1 MKRKNWS
8 IFFIGMLAMCTIAG
22 CSDNELNGGNE
33 PGVYPGHPED
43 AVYMNVN
50 IQLPVGGKNTRSKT
64 DSDKDDDY
72 GTSTDGTEVGK
83 DYENKVNG
91 VLIVLAD
98 ASNNFIAA
106 GEHNSLPVV
115 REGIVNTT
123 QKINK
128 SALATYYGSN
138 GTLEAGKD
146 QVNLYV
152 FCNPTMELKQ
162 IFEKSGT
169 DSKWIDEIA
178 TLEEKTNGTATGA
191 AVWGG
196 NDHKAGFLMAT
207 ASSRDINKQI
217 PKNFTDWDNFTTE
230 NNAFDFS
237 GKNTLSNGTEIDNT
251 GNRNIRVER
260 VVARFDFKDGSP
272 SKDQTYVIA
281 EKDDKPTLKVKL
293 NKMALINMSK
303 HFYYLRRVS
312 GNGLAD
318 NGLADNGLPNKVEIC
333 GTEYDSGQSWNY
345 VVDTDAEQKKGD
357 INASYPFA
365 DYFNFCL
372 GHQDNNTWSI
382 DETARDQWYTSL
394 ISDVIKKDE
403 DNDDKWNNN
412 HSRDGYRIWRYA
424 TENTIPGMNKQ
435 ENGISTG
442 IVFKGK
448 IQVTTDAPQALQDAI
463 NKATGDS
470 NADAILYAYSNQLY
484 VSWTEVREAALDA
497 TANEE
502 FKKAVFGTPKN
513 TPSETVYS
521 DDTESPDH
529 LWNIWHNEKNH
540 NDAAALSAFKKVA
553 TNKDHQFTLY
563 QSSKDGNDA
572 GYYCYYFYWNR
583 HNDNGNNGVMGPME
597 FAVVRNNV
605 YKLSVV
611 DINRLGHPR
620 LSENDPDPVD
630 PGTPDEKG
638 DIYLKLSV
646 EVLPWVVRIN
656 DIEF

>member
-50 IQLPVGGKNTRSKT
+50 IQLPVGGKNTRSET

-128 SALATYYGSN
+128 SALAAYYGN
-138 GTLEAGKD
+138 GTLGAGKD

-169 DSKWIDEIA
+169 DNKWIDEIA
-178 TLEEKTNGTATGA
+178 TLEEKPNGTATGA

-207 ASSRDINKQI
+207 ASSKDIKKYI

-237 GKNTLSNGTEIDNT
+237 GKNTLSNGTEI
-251 GNRNIRVER
+251 GNIGNIRVER

-513 TPSETVYS
+513 TPSKTVYS
-521 DDTESPDH
+521 DDTKSPDY
-529 LWNIWHNEKNH
+529 LWNIWHNVKGH
-540 NDAAALSAFKKVA
+540 NDAAALSAFKEVA

-563 QSSKDGNDA
+563 QSSRDENDGA

>member
-1 MKRKNWS
+1 MKRKNRS
-8 IFFIGMLAMCTIAG
+8 IFFIGMLAMCTITG
-22 CSDNELNGGNE
+22 CSDNELNGHNE

-50 IQLPVGGKNTRSKT
+50 IQLPVGEKNTRSST
-64 DSDKDDDY
+64 DSDFDDDY

-98 ASNNFIAA
+98 ANNNFIAA

-128 SALATYYGSN
+128 SALAAYYGS
-138 GTLEAGKD
+138 GTLGAGKD

-152 FCNPTMELKQ
+152 FCNPTMDLKKL
-162 IFEKSGT
+162 FEKSGS
-169 DSKWIDEIA
+169 DNKWVDEIA
-178 TLEEKTNGTATGA
+178 TLEENPITGTATGT

-207 ASSRDINKQI
+207 ASSKDIKKYI
-217 PKNFTDWDNFTTE
+217 PKNFTDWDNFTNE
-230 NNAFDFS
+230 KNAFDFS
-237 GKNTLSNGTEIDNT
+237 GKNTLSNGTEI
-251 GNRNIRVER
+251 GNIGNIHVER

-281 EKDDKPTLKVKL
+281 EKDNKPTLKVKL

-312 GNGLAD
+312 D
-318 NGLADNGLPNKVEIC
+318 NGLADNVEIC
-333 GTEYDSGQSWNY
+333 GTEYDSGQNWNF
-345 VVDTDAEQKKGD
+345 VVDTDAEQKNGAVD
-357 INASYPFA
+357 ASYPFA

-372 GHQDNNTWSI
+372 GHQENNTWSI

-394 ISDVIKKDE
+394 IKDVIDNQNEE
-403 DNDDKWNNN
+403 DNDDEWNSD
-412 HSRDGYRIWRYA
+412 HKRGDYRIWRYV
-424 TENTIPGMNKQ
+424 TENTIPGINNQ

-448 IQVTTDAPQALQDAI
+448 IQATTDAPQSLQDAI
-463 NKATGDS
+463 NGATGDS
-470 NADAILYAYSNQLY
+470 DADAILYAYSNQLY
-484 VSWTEVREAALDA
+484 VSWTEVRKAALDA

-521 DDTESPDH
+521 DDASSPDYM
-529 LWNIWHNEKNH
+529 WNIWYNEKGH
-540 NDAAALSAFKKVA
+540 KDAAALSAFKEVA
-553 TNKDHQFTLY
+553 TNNEHQFTLY
-563 QSSKDGNDA
+563 QSSMDENDGA

>member
-22 CSDNELNGGNE
+22 CSDNELNGSNE

-50 IQLPVGGKNTRSKT
+50 IQLPVGGKNTRSET

-98 ASNNFIAA
+98 ASNNFIAT

-128 SALATYYGSN
+128 SALAAYYGN
-138 GTLEAGKD
+138 GTLGAGKD

-178 TLEEKTNGTATGA
+178 TLEEKPNGTATGA

-207 ASSRDINKQI
+207 ASSKDINKQI

-237 GKNTLSNGTEIDNT
+237 GKNTLSNGTEI
-251 GNRNIRVER
+251 GNIGNIRVER

-281 EKDDKPTLKVKL
+281 EKDNKPTLKVKL

-312 GNGLAD
+312 D
-318 NGLADNGLPNKVEIC
+318 NGLANNVEIC
-333 GTEYDSGQSWNY
+333 GTEYDSGQSCNF
-345 VVDTDAEQKKGD
+345 VVDTDAEQKNGD

-484 VSWTEVREAALDA
+484 VSWTEVRKAALDA

-521 DDTESPDH
+521 DDTKSPDY
-529 LWNIWHNEKNH
+529 LWNIWHNVKGH
-540 NDAAALSAFKKVA
+540 NDAAALSAFKEVA

-563 QSSKDGNDA
+563 QSSEDKNDGA

>member
-22 CSDNELNGGNE
+22 CSDNELNGSNE

-50 IQLPVGGKNTRSKT
+50 IQLPVGGKNTRSET

-128 SALATYYGSN
+128 SALAAYYGN
-138 GTLEAGKD
+138 GTLGAGKD

-178 TLEEKTNGTATGA
+178 TLEEKPNGTATGA

-207 ASSRDINKQI
+207 ASSKDINKQI

-237 GKNTLSNGTEIDNT
+237 GKNTLSNGTEI
-251 GNRNIRVER
+251 GNIGNIRVER

-281 EKDDKPTLKVKL
+281 EKDNKPTLKVKL

-312 GNGLAD
+312 D
-318 NGLADNGLPNKVEIC
+318 NGLADNVEIC
-333 GTEYDSGQSWNY
+333 GTEYDSGQSCNF
-345 VVDTDAEQKKGD
+345 VVDTDAEQKNGD

-448 IQVTTDAPQALQDAI
+448 IQVTENAPKALQDAI
-463 NKATGDS
+463 NNAKGDS

-563 QSSKDGNDA
+563 QSSEDKNDGA

>member
-1 MKRKNWS
+1 
-8 IFFIGMLAMCTIAG
+8 MLAMCTIAG
-22 CSDNELNGGNE
+22 CSGNELNGSNE
-33 PGVYPGHPED
+33 PEVYPGHPED

-50 IQLPVGGKNTRSKT
+50 IQLPVGGKNTRSST
-64 DSDKDDDY
+64 DSDSDDDY

-98 ASNNFIAA
+98 ANNNFIAA

-128 SALATYYGSN
+128 SALAAYYGS
-138 GTLEAGKD
+138 GTLGTGKD

-152 FCNPTMELKQ
+152 FCNPTMELKK
-162 IFEKSGT
+162 IFEKSGA
-169 DSKWIDEIA
+169 DSEWIDEIA
-178 TLEEKTNGTATGA
+178 TLEEEPDGSVKGA

-207 ASSRDINKQI
+207 ASSKDIKKYI
-217 PKNFTDWDNFTTE
+217 PKNFTDWDNFTNE
-230 NNAFDFS
+230 KNAFDFS
-237 GKNTLSNGTEIDNT
+237 GKNTLSNGTEI
-251 GNRNIRVER
+251 GNIGNIHVER

-281 EKDDKPTLKVKL
+281 EKDNKPTLKVKL
-293 NKMALINMSK
+293 NKMALVNMSK

-312 GNGLAD
+312 DDGLAD
-318 NGLADNGLPNKVEIC
+318 NVEIC
-333 GTEYDSGQSWNY
+333 GTEYDSGQNCNF
-345 VVDTDAEQKKGD
+345 VVDTDAEQKNGAID
-357 INASYPFA
+357 ASYPFA

-394 ISDVIKKDE
+394 IKDVIDNQNEE
-403 DNDDKWNNN
+403 DNDDEWNNN

-424 TENTIPGMNKQ
+424 TENTIPGRNNQ

-448 IQVTTDAPQALQDAI
+448 ILVTEDAPQALQDAI
-463 NKATGDS
+463 NNATGNSD
-470 NADAILYAYSNQLY
+470 ADAILYAYSNQLY
-484 VSWTEVREAALDA
+484 VSWTEVRKAALDA

-521 DDTESPDH
+521 DDTKSPDY
-529 LWNIWHNEKNH
+529 LWNIWHNVKGH
-540 NDAAALSAFKKVA
+540 NDAAALSAFKEVA

-563 QSSKDGNDA
+563 QSSEDKNDGA

>member
-50 IQLPVGGKNTRSKT
+50 IQLPVGGKNTRSET

-128 SALATYYGSN
+128 SALAAYYGN

-178 TLEEKTNGTATGA
+178 TLEEKPNGTATGA

-207 ASSRDINKQI
+207 ASSKDIKKYI

-237 GKNTLSNGTEIDNT
+237 GKNTLSNGTEI
-251 GNRNIRVER
+251 GNIGNIRVER

-281 EKDDKPTLKVKL
+281 EKDNKPTLKVKL

-312 GNGLAD
+312 
-318 NGLADNGLPNKVEIC
+318 DNGLPNKVEIC

-345 VVDTDAEQKKGD
+345 VVDTDAEQKNGD

-382 DETARDQWYTSL
+382 DETARGQWYTSL

-484 VSWTEVREAALDA
+484 VSWTEVRKAALDA

-521 DDTESPDH
+521 DDTKSPDY
-529 LWNIWHNEKNH
+529 LWNIWHNVKGH
-540 NDAAALSAFKKVA
+540 NDAAALSAFKEVA

-563 QSSKDGNDA
+563 QSSRDENDGA

>member
-50 IQLPVGGKNTRSKT
+50 IQLPVGGKNTRSET

-128 SALATYYGSN
+128 SALAAYYGN
-138 GTLEAGKD
+138 GTLGAGKD

-169 DSKWIDEIA
+169 DNKWIDEIA
-178 TLEEKTNGTATGA
+178 TLEEEPNGTATGA

-207 ASSRDINKQI
+207 ASSKDIKKYI

-237 GKNTLSNGTEIDNT
+237 GKNTLSNGTEI
-251 GNRNIRVER
+251 GNIGNIRVER

-281 EKDDKPTLKVKL
+281 EKDNKPTLKVKL

-312 GNGLAD
+312 
-318 NGLADNGLPNKVEIC
+318 DNGLPNKVEIC

-345 VVDTDAEQKKGD
+345 VVDTDAEQKNGD

-372 GHQDNNTWSI
+372 EHQDNNTWSI
-382 DETARDQWYTSL
+382 DETARGQWYTSL

-484 VSWTEVREAALDA
+484 VSWTEVRKAALDA

-521 DDTESPDH
+521 DDTKSPDY
-529 LWNIWHNEKNH
+529 LWNIWHNVKGH
-540 NDAAALSAFKKVA
+540 NDAAALSAFKEVA

-563 QSSKDGNDA
+563 QSSRDENDGA

>member
-50 IQLPVGGKNTRSKT
+50 IQLPVGGKNTRSET

-128 SALATYYGSN
+128 SALAAYYGN
-138 GTLEAGKD
+138 GTLGAGKD

-178 TLEEKTNGTATGA
+178 TLEEKPNGTATGA

-207 ASSRDINKQI
+207 ASSKDIKKYI

-237 GKNTLSNGTEIDNT
+237 GKNTLSNGTEI
-251 GNRNIRVER
+251 GNIGNIRVER

-281 EKDDKPTLKVKL
+281 EKDNKPTLKVKL

-312 GNGLAD
+312 
-318 NGLADNGLPNKVEIC
+318 DNGLPNKVEIC

-345 VVDTDAEQKKGD
+345 VVDTDAEQKNGD

-484 VSWTEVREAALDA
+484 VSWTEVRKAALDA

-521 DDTESPDH
+521 DDTKSPDY
-529 LWNIWHNEKNH
+529 LWNIWHNVKGH
-540 NDAAALSAFKKVA
+540 NDAAALSAFKEVA

-563 QSSKDGNDA
+563 QSSRDENDGA

>member
-50 IQLPVGGKNTRSKT
+50 IQLPVGGKNTRSET

-128 SALATYYGSN
+128 SALAAYYGN
-138 GTLEAGKD
+138 GTLGAGKD

-169 DSKWIDEIA
+169 DNKWIDEIA
-178 TLEEKTNGTATGA
+178 TLEEEPNGTATGA

-207 ASSRDINKQI
+207 ASSKDIKKYI

-237 GKNTLSNGTEIDNT
+237 GKNTLSNGTEI
-251 GNRNIRVER
+251 GNIGNIRVER

-312 GNGLAD
+312 DNGLAD

-513 TPSETVYS
+513 TPSKTVYS
-521 DDTESPDH
+521 DDTKSPDY
-529 LWNIWHNEKNH
+529 LWNIWHNVKGH
-540 NDAAALSAFKKVA
+540 NDAAALSAFKEVA

-563 QSSKDGNDA
+563 QSSRDENDGA

>member
-1 MKRKNWS
+1 
-8 IFFIGMLAMCTIAG
+8 MLAMCTIAG
-22 CSDNELNGGNE
+22 CSDNELNGSNE

-50 IQLPVGGKNTRSKT
+50 IQLPVGGKNTRSET

-128 SALATYYGSN
+128 SALATYYGN
-138 GTLEAGKD
+138 GTLGAGKD

-169 DSKWIDEIA
+169 DNKWIDEIA
-178 TLEEKTNGTATGA
+178 TLEEEPNGTATGA

-207 ASSRDINKQI
+207 ASSKDIKKYI

-237 GKNTLSNGTEIDNT
+237 GKNTLSNGTEI
-251 GNRNIRVER
+251 GNIGNIRVER

-281 EKDDKPTLKVKL
+281 EKDNKPTLKVKL

-312 GNGLAD
+312 D
-318 NGLADNGLPNKVEIC
+318 NGLADNVEIC
-333 GTEYDSGQSWNY
+333 GTEYDSGQSCNF
-345 VVDTDAEQKKGD
+345 VVDTDAEQKNGD

-382 DETARDQWYTSL
+382 DETARNQWYTSL

-484 VSWTEVREAALDA
+484 VSWTEVRKAALDA

-513 TPSETVYS
+513 TPSESVYS
-521 DDTESPDH
+521 DDTKSPDY
-529 LWNIWHNEKNH
+529 LWNIWHNVKGH
-540 NDAAALSAFKKVA
+540 NDAAALSAFKEVT

-563 QSSKDGNDA
+563 QSSRDGNDGA

>member
-50 IQLPVGGKNTRSKT
+50 IQLPVGGKNTRSET

-128 SALATYYGSN
+128 SALAAYYGN
-138 GTLEAGKD
+138 GTLGAGKD

-169 DSKWIDEIA
+169 DNKWIDEIA
-178 TLEEKTNGTATGA
+178 TLEEEPNGTATGA

-207 ASSRDINKQI
+207 ASSKDIKKYI

-237 GKNTLSNGTEIDNT
+237 GKNTLSNGTEI
-251 GNRNIRVER
+251 GNIGNIRVER

-312 GNGLAD
+312 G

-513 TPSETVYS
+513 TPSKTVYS
-521 DDTESPDH
+521 DDTKSPDY
-529 LWNIWHNEKNH
+529 LWNIWHNVKGH
-540 NDAAALSAFKKVA
+540 NDAAALSAFKEVA

-563 QSSKDGNDA
+563 QSSRDENDGA

>member
-50 IQLPVGGKNTRSKT
+50 IQLPVGGKNTRSET

-312 GNGLAD
+312 G

>member
-22 CSDNELNGGNE
+22 CSDNELNGSNE

-50 IQLPVGGKNTRSKT
+50 IQLPVGGKNTRSET
-64 DSDKDDDY
+64 DSNEGGDY

-281 EKDDKPTLKVKL
+281 EKDNKPTLKVKL

-312 GNGLAD
+312 D
-318 NGLADNGLPNKVEIC
+318 NGLANNVEIC
-333 GTEYDSGQSWNY
+333 GTEYDSGQSCNF
-345 VVDTDAEQKKGD
+345 VVDTDAEQKNGD

-513 TPSETVYS
+513 TPSKTVYS
-521 DDTESPDH
+521 DDTKSPDY
-529 LWNIWHNEKNH
+529 LWNIWHNVKGH
-540 NDAAALSAFKKVA
+540 NDAAALSAFKEVA

-563 QSSKDGNDA
+563 QSSRDENDGA

-583 HNDNGNNGVMGPME
+583 HNDNGNNGVMNPME
-597 FAVVRNNV
+597 FSVVRNNV
-605 YKLSVV
+605 YKLAVTK
-611 DINRLGHPR
+611 INRLGHPR
-620 LSENDPDPVD
+620 VSENNPDPVD
-630 PGTPDEKG
+630 PDDPNEKG
-638 DIYLKLSV
+638 DVYLNVSV
-646 EVLPWVVRIN
+646 EVLPWTVREN
-656 DIEF
+656 NIEF

>member
-1 MKRKNWS
+1 
-8 IFFIGMLAMCTIAG
+8 MLAMCTIAG
-22 CSDNELNGGNE
+22 CSGNELNGSNE
-33 PGVYPGHPED
+33 PEVYPGHPED

-50 IQLPVGGKNTRSKT
+50 IQLPVGGKNTRSST
-64 DSDKDDDY
+64 DSDSDDDY

-128 SALATYYGSN
+128 SALAAYYGN
-138 GTLEAGKD
+138 GTLGTGKD

-152 FCNPTMELKQ
+152 FCNPTMELKK
-162 IFEKSGT
+162 IFEKSGA
-169 DSKWIDEIA
+169 DSEWIDEIA
-178 TLEEKTNGTATGA
+178 TLEEEPDGTVKGA

-207 ASSRDINKQI
+207 ASSKDIKKYI
-217 PKNFTDWDNFTTE
+217 PKNFTDWDNFTNE
-230 NNAFDFS
+230 KNAFDFS
-237 GKNTLSNGTEIDNT
+237 GKNTLSNGTEI
-251 GNRNIRVER
+251 GNIGNIHVER

-312 GNGLAD
+312 D
-318 NGLADNGLPNKVEIC
+318 NGLADNVEIC
-333 GTEYDSGQSWNY
+333 GTEYDSGQNWNF
-345 VVDTDAEQKKGD
+345 VVDTDAEQKNGAID
-357 INASYPFA
+357 ASYPFA

-372 GHQDNNTWSI
+372 GHQENNTWSI

-394 ISDVIKKDE
+394 IKDVIDNQNEE
-403 DNDDKWNNN
+403 DNDDEWNSDHTRN
-412 HSRDGYRIWRYA
+412 GYRIWRYV
-424 TENTIPGMNKQ
+424 TENTIPGINNQ

-448 IQVTTDAPQALQDAI
+448 IQATTDVPQSLQDAI
-463 NKATGDS
+463 NGATGDS
-470 NADAILYAYSNQLY
+470 DADAILYAYSNQLY
-484 VSWTEVREAALDA
+484 VSWKEVRKAALDA

-521 DDTESPDH
+521 DDASSPDYM
-529 LWNIWHNEKNH
+529 WNIWYNEKGH
-540 NDAAALSAFKKVA
+540 KDAAALSAFKEVA
-553 TNKDHQFTLY
+553 TNNEHQFTLY
-563 QSSKDGNDA
+563 QSSMDENDGA

>member
-22 CSDNELNGGNE
+22 CSDNELNGSNE

-50 IQLPVGGKNTRSKT
+50 IQLPVGGKNTRSET

-128 SALATYYGSN
+128 SALAAYYGN
-138 GTLEAGKD
+138 GTLGTGKD

-152 FCNPTMELKQ
+152 FCNPTMELKT
-162 IFEKSGT
+162 IFEKSGA
-169 DSKWIDEIA
+169 DSEWIDEIA
-178 TLEEKTNGTATGA
+178 TLEEEPDGTVKGA

-207 ASSRDINKQI
+207 ASSKDIKKYI
-217 PKNFTDWDNFTTE
+217 PKNFTDWDNFTNE
-230 NNAFDFS
+230 KNAFDFS
-237 GKNTLSNGTEIDNT
+237 GKNTLSNGTKI
-251 GNRNIRVER
+251 GNIGNIHVER

-312 GNGLAD
+312 D
-318 NGLADNGLPNKVEIC
+318 NGLADNVEIC
-333 GTEYDSGQSWNY
+333 GTEYDSGQNWNF
-345 VVDTDAEQKKGD
+345 VVDTDAEQKNGAID
-357 INASYPFA
+357 ASYPFA

-372 GHQDNNTWSI
+372 GHQENNTWSI

-394 ISDVIKKDE
+394 IKDVIDNQNEE
-403 DNDDKWNNN
+403 DNDDEWNSDHTRN
-412 HSRDGYRIWRYA
+412 GYRIWRYV
-424 TENTIPGMNKQ
+424 TENTIPGINNQ

-448 IQVTTDAPQALQDAI
+448 IQATTDAPQSLQDAI
-463 NKATGDS
+463 NGATGDS

-513 TPSETVYS
+513 TPSKTVYS
-521 DDTESPDH
+521 DDTKSPDY
-529 LWNIWHNEKNH
+529 LWNIWHNVKGH
-540 NDAAALSAFKKVA
+540 NDAAALSAFKEVA

-563 QSSKDGNDA
+563 QSSRDENDGA

>member
-50 IQLPVGGKNTRSKT
+50 IQLPVGGKNTRSET

-128 SALATYYGSN
+128 SALAAYYGN

-162 IFEKSGT
+162 IFEKSGA
-169 DSKWIDEIA
+169 DNKWIDEIA
-178 TLEEKTNGTATGA
+178 TLEEKPNGTATGA

-207 ASSRDINKQI
+207 ASSKDIKKYI

-237 GKNTLSNGTEIDNT
+237 GKNTLSNGTEI
-251 GNRNIRVER
+251 GNIGNIRVER

-463 NKATGDS
+463 NKATGGS

-513 TPSETVYS
+513 TPSKTVYS
-521 DDTESPDH
+521 DDTKSPDY
-529 LWNIWHNEKNH
+529 LWNIWHNVKGH
-540 NDAAALSAFKKVA
+540 NDAAALSAFKEVA

-563 QSSKDGNDA
+563 QSSRDENDGA

>member
-1 MKRKNWS
+1 MKRKNRS
-8 IFFIGMLAMCTIAG
+8 IFFIGMLAMCTITG
-22 CSDNELNGGNE
+22 CSDNELNGHNE

-50 IQLPVGGKNTRSKT
+50 IQLPVGEKNTRSST
-64 DSDKDDDY
+64 DSDFDDDY

-98 ASNNFIAA
+98 ANNNFIAA

-128 SALATYYGSN
+128 SALAAYYGS
-138 GTLEAGKD
+138 GTLGAGKD

-152 FCNPTMELKQ
+152 FCNPTMDLKKL
-162 IFEKSGT
+162 FEKSGS
-169 DSKWIDEIA
+169 DNKWVDEIA
-178 TLEEKTNGTATGA
+178 TLEENPITGTTTGT

-207 ASSRDINKQI
+207 ASSKDIKKYI
-217 PKNFTDWDNFTTE
+217 PKNFTDWDNFTNE
-230 NNAFDFS
+230 KNAFDFS
-237 GKNTLSNGTEIDNT
+237 GKNTLSNGTEI
-251 GNRNIRVER
+251 GNIGNIHVER

-281 EKDDKPTLKVKL
+281 EKDNKPTLKVKL

-312 GNGLAD
+312 D
-318 NGLADNGLPNKVEIC
+318 NGLADNVEIC
-333 GTEYDSGQSWNY
+333 GTEYDSGQNWNF
-345 VVDTDAEQKKGD
+345 VVDTDAEQKNGAVD
-357 INASYPFA
+357 ASYPFA

-372 GHQDNNTWSI
+372 GHQENNTWSI

-394 ISDVIKKDE
+394 IKDVIDNQNEE
-403 DNDDKWNNN
+403 DNDDEWNSDHKRN
-412 HSRDGYRIWRYA
+412 GYRIWRYV
-424 TENTIPGMNKQ
+424 TENTIPDINNQ

-448 IQVTTDAPQALQDAI
+448 IQATTDAPQSLQDAI
-463 NKATGDS
+463 NGATGDS
-470 NADAILYAYSNQLY
+470 DADAILYAYSNQLY
-484 VSWTEVREAALDA
+484 VSWTEVRKAALDA

-521 DDTESPDH
+521 DDASSPDYM
-529 LWNIWHNEKNH
+529 WNIWYNEKGH
-540 NDAAALSAFKKVA
+540 KDAAALSAFKEVA
-553 TNKDHQFTLY
+553 TNNEHQFTLY
-563 QSSKDGNDA
+563 QSSMDENDGA

-630 PGTPDEKG
+630 PGIPDEKG

>member
-50 IQLPVGGKNTRSKT
+50 IQLPVGGKNTRSET

-128 SALATYYGSN
+128 SALAAYYGN

-169 DSKWIDEIA
+169 DNKWIDEIA
-178 TLEEKTNGTATGA
+178 TLEEKPNGTATGA

-207 ASSRDINKQI
+207 ASSKDIKKYI

-237 GKNTLSNGTEIDNT
+237 GKNTLSNGTEI
-251 GNRNIRVER
+251 GNIGNIRVER

-281 EKDDKPTLKVKL
+281 EKDNKPTLKVKL

-312 GNGLAD
+312 
-318 NGLADNGLPNKVEIC
+318 DNGLPNKVEIC

-345 VVDTDAEQKKGD
+345 VVDTDAEQKNGD

-382 DETARDQWYTSL
+382 DETARGQWYTSL

-484 VSWTEVREAALDA
+484 VSWTEVRKAALDA

-521 DDTESPDH
+521 DDTKSPDY
-529 LWNIWHNEKNH
+529 LWNIWHNVKGQ
-540 NDAAALSAFKKVA
+540 NDAAALSAFKEVA

-563 QSSKDGNDA
+563 QSSRDENDGA

>member
-22 CSDNELNGGNE
+22 CSDNELNGSNE

-50 IQLPVGGKNTRSKT
+50 IQLPVGGRNTRSST
-64 DSDKDDDY
+64 DSDSDDDY

-128 SALATYYGSN
+128 SALAAYYGS
-138 GTLEAGKD
+138 GTLGTGKD

-152 FCNPTMELKQ
+152 FCNPTMELKK
-162 IFEKSGT
+162 IFEKSGA
-169 DSKWIDEIA
+169 DSEWIDEIA
-178 TLEEKTNGTATGA
+178 TLEEEPDGSVKGA

-207 ASSRDINKQI
+207 ASSKDIKKYI
-217 PKNFTDWDNFTTE
+217 PKNFTDWDNFTNE
-230 NNAFDFS
+230 KNAFDFS
-237 GKNTLSNGTEIDNT
+237 GKNTLSNGTEI
-251 GNRNIRVER
+251 GNIGNIHVER

-312 GNGLAD
+312 D
-318 NGLADNGLPNKVEIC
+318 NGLANNVEIC
-333 GTEYDSGQSWNY
+333 GTEYDSGQKWNY
-345 VVDTDAEQKKGD
+345 VVDTDAEQKNGD
-357 INASYPFA
+357 IDASYPFA

-372 GHQDNNTWSI
+372 GHQDNDTWSI
-382 DETARDQWYTSL
+382 DETARGQWYTSL
-394 ISDVIKKDE
+394 ISDVIKKEE
-403 DNDDKWNNN
+403 DNDDKWNNG

-448 IQVTTDAPQALQDAI
+448 IQVTENAPQTLQDAI
-463 NKATGDS
+463 NGATGKPD
-470 NADAILYAYSNQLY
+470 ADDAILYAYSNQLY
-484 VSWTEVREAALDA
+484 VSWTEVRRAALDA

-521 DDTESPDH
+521 DDTESPDY
-529 LWNIWHNEKNH
+529 LWNIWHNVKGH
-540 NDAAALSAFKKVA
+540 NDAAALSAFKEVA

-563 QSSKDGNDA
+563 QSSRDENDGA

>member
-50 IQLPVGGKNTRSKT
+50 IQLPVGGKNTRSET

-128 SALATYYGSN
+128 SALAAYYGN
-138 GTLEAGKD
+138 GTLGAGKD

-162 IFEKSGT
+162 IFEKSGA
-169 DSKWIDEIA
+169 DNKWIDEIA
-178 TLEEKTNGTATGA
+178 TLEEKPNGTATGA

-207 ASSRDINKQI
+207 ASSKDIKKYI

-237 GKNTLSNGTEIDNT
+237 GKNTLSNGTEI
-251 GNRNIRVER
+251 GNIGNIRVER

-470 NADAILYAYSNQLY
+470 NDDAILYAYSNQLY

-513 TPSETVYS
+513 TPSKTVYS
-521 DDTESPDH
+521 DDTKSPDY
-529 LWNIWHNEKNH
+529 LWNIWHNVKGH
-540 NDAAALSAFKKVA
+540 NDAAALSAFKEVA

-563 QSSKDGNDA
+563 QSSEDKNDGA

>member
-1 MKRKNWS
+1 
-8 IFFIGMLAMCTIAG
+8 MLAMCTIAG

-50 IQLPVGGKNTRSKT
+50 IQLPVGGKNTRSET

-128 SALATYYGSN
+128 SALAAYYGN

-169 DSKWIDEIA
+169 DNKWIDEIA
-178 TLEEKTNGTATGA
+178 TLEEEPNGTATGA

-207 ASSRDINKQI
+207 ASSKDIKKYI

-237 GKNTLSNGTEIDNT
+237 GKNTLSNGTEI
-251 GNRNIRVER
+251 GNIGNIRVER

-281 EKDDKPTLKVKL
+281 EKDNKPTLKVKL

-312 GNGLAD
+312 
-318 NGLADNGLPNKVEIC
+318 DNGLPNKVEIC

-345 VVDTDAEQKKGD
+345 VVDTDAEQKNGD

-484 VSWTEVREAALDA
+484 VSWTEVRKAALDA

-521 DDTESPDH
+521 DDTKSPDY
-529 LWNIWHNEKNH
+529 LWNIWHNVKGH
-540 NDAAALSAFKKVA
+540 NDAAALSAFKEVA

-563 QSSKDGNDA
+563 QSSRDENDGA

>member
-50 IQLPVGGKNTRSKT
+50 IQLPVGGKNTRSET

-128 SALATYYGSN
+128 SALAAYYGN
-138 GTLEAGKD
+138 GTLGAGKD

-178 TLEEKTNGTATGA
+178 TLEEKPNGTATGA

-207 ASSRDINKQI
+207 ASSKDIKKYI

-237 GKNTLSNGTEIDNT
+237 GKNTLSNGTEI
-251 GNRNIRVER
+251 GNIGNIRVER

-281 EKDDKPTLKVKL
+281 EKDNKPTLKVKL

-312 GNGLAD
+312 
-318 NGLADNGLPNKVEIC
+318 DNGLPNKVEIC

-345 VVDTDAEQKKGD
+345 VVDTDAEQKNGD

-382 DETARDQWYTSL
+382 DETARGQWYTSL

-448 IQVTTDAPQALQDAI
+448 IQVTTDAPQALQDVI

-484 VSWTEVREAALDA
+484 VSWTEVRKAALDA

-521 DDTESPDH
+521 DDTKSPDY
-529 LWNIWHNEKNH
+529 LWNIWHNVKGH
-540 NDAAALSAFKKVA
+540 NDAAALSAFKEVA

-563 QSSKDGNDA
+563 QSSRDENDGA

>member
-50 IQLPVGGKNTRSKT
+50 IQLPVGGKNTRSET

-128 SALATYYGSN
+128 SALAAYYGN
-138 GTLEAGKD
+138 GTLGAGKD

-178 TLEEKTNGTATGA
+178 TLEEKPNGTATGA

-207 ASSRDINKQI
+207 ASSKDIKKYI

-237 GKNTLSNGTEIDNT
+237 GKNTLSNGTEI
-251 GNRNIRVER
+251 GNIGNIRVER

-463 NKATGDS
+463 NKATGGS

-484 VSWTEVREAALDA
+484 VSWTEVRKAALDA

-521 DDTESPDH
+521 DDTKSPDY
-529 LWNIWHNEKNH
+529 LWNIWHNVKGH
-540 NDAAALSAFKKVA
+540 NDAAALSAFKEVA

-563 QSSKDGNDA
+563 QSSRDENDGA

>member
-22 CSDNELNGGNE
+22 CSDNELNGSNE

-50 IQLPVGGKNTRSKT
+50 IQLPVGGKNTRSET

-128 SALATYYGSN
+128 SALAAYYGN

-178 TLEEKTNGTATGA
+178 TLEEKPNGTATGA

-207 ASSRDINKQI
+207 ASSKDIKKYI

-237 GKNTLSNGTEIDNT
+237 GKNTLSNGTEI
-251 GNRNIRVER
+251 GNIGNIRVER

-281 EKDDKPTLKVKL
+281 EKDNKPTLKVKL

-312 GNGLAD
+312 D
-318 NGLADNGLPNKVEIC
+318 NGLADNVEIC
-333 GTEYDSGQSWNY
+333 GTEYDSGQSCNF
-345 VVDTDAEQKKGD
+345 VVDTDAEQKNGAID
-357 INASYPFA
+357 ASYPFA

-372 GHQDNNTWSI
+372 GHQENNTWSI

-394 ISDVIKKDE
+394 IKDVIDNQNEE
-403 DNDDKWNNN
+403 DNDDEWNNN

-424 TENTIPGMNKQ
+424 TENTIPGRNNQ

-448 IQVTTDAPQALQDAI
+448 ILVTEDAPQALQDAI
-463 NKATGDS
+463 NNATGNSD
-470 NADAILYAYSNQLY
+470 ADAILYAYSNQLY
-484 VSWTEVREAALDA
+484 VSWTEVRKAALDA

-502 FKKAVFGTPKN
+502 FKKAVFGTPSN
-513 TPSETVYS
+513 TPSESVYS
-521 DDTESPDH
+521 DDTKSPDY
-529 LWNIWHNEKNH
+529 LWNIWHNVKGH
-540 NDAAALSAFKKVA
+540 NDAAALSAFKEVA

-563 QSSKDGNDA
+563 QSSRDENDGA

>member
-22 CSDNELNGGNE
+22 CSDNELNGSNE

-50 IQLPVGGKNTRSKT
+50 IQLPVGGKNTRSET
-64 DSDKDDDY
+64 DSNEGGDY

-281 EKDDKPTLKVKL
+281 EKDNKPTLKVKL

-312 GNGLAD
+312 D
-318 NGLADNGLPNKVEIC
+318 NGLANNVEIC
-333 GTEYDSGQSWNY
+333 GTEYDSGQSCNF
-345 VVDTDAEQKKGD
+345 VVDTDAEQKNGD

-513 TPSETVYS
+513 TPSKTVYS
-521 DDTESPDH
+521 DDTKSPDY
-529 LWNIWHNEKNH
+529 LWNIWHNVKGH
-540 NDAAALSAFKKVA
+540 NDAAALSAFKEVA

-563 QSSKDGNDA
+563 QSSRDENDGA

>member
-22 CSDNELNGGNE
+22 CSDNELNGSNE

-50 IQLPVGGKNTRSKT
+50 IQLPVGGKNTRSET
-64 DSDKDDDY
+64 DSNKDDNY

-128 SALATYYGSN
+128 SALAAYYGN
-138 GTLEAGKD
+138 GTLGAGKD

-178 TLEEKTNGTATGA
+178 TLEEKPNGTATGA

-207 ASSRDINKQI
+207 ASSKDINKQI

-237 GKNTLSNGTEIDNT
+237 GKNTLSNGTEI
-251 GNRNIRVER
+251 GNIGNIRVER

-345 VVDTDAEQKKGD
+345 VVDTDAEQKKGA

-365 DYFNFCL
+365 EYFNFCL

-382 DETARDQWYTSL
+382 DEKARDQWYTSL
-394 ISDVIKKDE
+394 IKDVIDNQNEE
-403 DNDDKWNNN
+403 DNDDEWNNG

-424 TENTIPGMNKQ
+424 TENTIPGRNNQ

-448 IQVTTDAPQALQDAI
+448 IQVTENAPQTLQNAI
-463 NKATGDS
+463 NGATGDS
-470 NADAILYAYSNQLY
+470 DADAILYAYSNQLY
-484 VSWTEVREAALDA
+484 VSWTEVRKAALDA

-521 DDTESPDH
+521 DDTKSPDY
-529 LWNIWHNEKNH
+529 LWNIWHNVKDY
-540 NDAAALSAFKKVA
+540 NDAAALSAFKEVA

-563 QSSKDGNDA
+563 QSSKDEDDGA

>member
-1 MKRKNWS
+1 MKRKNRS
-8 IFFIGMLAMCTIAG
+8 IFFIGMLAMCTITG
-22 CSDNELNGGNE
+22 CSDNELNGHNE

-50 IQLPVGGKNTRSKT
+50 IQLPVGEKNTRSST
-64 DSDKDDDY
+64 DSDFDDDY

-98 ASNNFIAA
+98 ANNNFIAA

-128 SALATYYGSN
+128 SALAAYYGS
-138 GTLEAGKD
+138 GTLGAGKD

-152 FCNPTMELKQ
+152 FCNPTMDLKKL
-162 IFEKSGT
+162 FEKSGS
-169 DSKWIDEIA
+169 DNKWVDEIA
-178 TLEEKTNGTATGA
+178 TLEENPITGTATGT

-207 ASSRDINKQI
+207 ASSKDIKKYI
-217 PKNFTDWDNFTTE
+217 PKNFTDWDNFTNE
-230 NNAFDFS
+230 KNAFDFS
-237 GKNTLSNGTEIDNT
+237 GKNTLSNGTEI
-251 GNRNIRVER
+251 GNIGNIHVER

-281 EKDDKPTLKVKL
+281 EKDNKPTLKVKL
-293 NKMALINMSK
+293 NKMALVNMSK

-312 GNGLAD
+312 D
-318 NGLADNGLPNKVEIC
+318 NGLADNVEIC
-333 GTEYDSGQSWNY
+333 GTEYDSGQNWNF
-345 VVDTDAEQKKGD
+345 VVDTDAEQKNGAVD
-357 INASYPFA
+357 ASYPFA

-372 GHQDNNTWSI
+372 GHQENNTWSI

-394 ISDVIKKDE
+394 IKDVIDNQNEE
-403 DNDDKWNNN
+403 DNDDEWNSDHKRN
-412 HSRDGYRIWRYA
+412 GYRIWRYV
-424 TENTIPGMNKQ
+424 TENTIPGINNQ
-435 ENGISTG
+435 ENGISTS

-448 IQVTTDAPQALQDAI
+448 IQATTDAPQSLQDAI
-463 NKATGDS
+463 NGATGDS
-470 NADAILYAYSNQLY
+470 DADAILYAYSNQLY
-484 VSWTEVREAALDA
+484 VSWTEVRKAALDA

-521 DDTESPDH
+521 DDASSPDYM
-529 LWNIWHNEKNH
+529 WNIWYNEKGH
-540 NDAAALSAFKKVA
+540 KDAAALSAFKEVA
-553 TNKDHQFTLY
+553 TNNEHQFTLY
-563 QSSKDGNDA
+563 QSSMDENDGA

>member
-50 IQLPVGGKNTRSKT
+50 IQLPVGGKNTRSET

-128 SALATYYGSN
+128 SALAAYYGN

-169 DSKWIDEIA
+169 DNKWIDEIA
-178 TLEEKTNGTATGA
+178 TLEEKPNGTATGA

-207 ASSRDINKQI
+207 ASSKDIKKYI

>member
-1 MKRKNWS
+1 
-8 IFFIGMLAMCTIAG
+8 MLAMCTIAG
-22 CSDNELNGGNE
+22 CSDNELNGSNE

-50 IQLPVGGKNTRSKT
+50 IQLPVGGKNTRSET

-128 SALATYYGSN
+128 SALAAYYGN

-178 TLEEKTNGTATGA
+178 TLEEKPNGTATGA

-207 ASSRDINKQI
+207 ASSKDIKKYI

-237 GKNTLSNGTEIDNT
+237 GKNTLSNGTEI
-251 GNRNIRVER
+251 GNIGNIRVER

-281 EKDDKPTLKVKL
+281 EKDNKPTLKVKL

-312 GNGLAD
+312 D
-318 NGLADNGLPNKVEIC
+318 NGLANNVEIC
-333 GTEYDSGQSWNY
+333 GTEYDSGQSCNF
-345 VVDTDAEQKKGD
+345 VVDTDAEQKNGD

-448 IQVTTDAPQALQDAI
+448 IQVTTDAPQALQNAI
-463 NKATGDS
+463 NKATGNS

-484 VSWTEVREAALDA
+484 VSWTEVRRAALDA

-521 DDTESPDH
+521 DDTESPDY
-529 LWNIWHNEKNH
+529 LWNIWYNVKGH
-540 NDAAALSAFKKVA
+540 NDAAALSAFKEVA
-553 TNKDHQFTLY
+553 TNKDHQLTLY
-563 QSSKDGNDA
+563 QSSRDENDGA

>member
-1 MKRKNWS
+1 
-8 IFFIGMLAMCTIAG
+8 MLAMCTIAG
-22 CSDNELNGGNE
+22 CSDNELNGSNE

-50 IQLPVGGKNTRSKT
+50 IQLPVGGRNTRSST
-64 DSDKDDDY
+64 DSDSDDDY

-128 SALATYYGSN
+128 SALAAYYGS
-138 GTLEAGKD
+138 GTLGTGKD

-152 FCNPTMELKQ
+152 FCNPTMELKK
-162 IFEKSGT
+162 IFEKSGA
-169 DSKWIDEIA
+169 DSEWIDEIA
-178 TLEEKTNGTATGA
+178 TLEEEPDGSVKGA

-207 ASSRDINKQI
+207 ASSKDIKKYI
-217 PKNFTDWDNFTTE
+217 PKNFTDWDNFTNE
-230 NNAFDFS
+230 KNAFDFS
-237 GKNTLSNGTEIDNT
+237 GKNTLSNGTEI
-251 GNRNIRVER
+251 GNIGNIHVER

-312 GNGLAD
+312 D
-318 NGLADNGLPNKVEIC
+318 NGLADNVEIC
-333 GTEYDSGQSWNY
+333 GTEYDSGQNWNF
-345 VVDTDAEQKKGD
+345 VVDTDAEQKNGAID
-357 INASYPFA
+357 ASYPFA

-656 DIEF
+656 DIES

>member
-50 IQLPVGGKNTRSKT
+50 IQLPVGGKNTRSET

-128 SALATYYGSN
+128 SALAAYYGN

-169 DSKWIDEIA
+169 DNKWIDEIA
-178 TLEEKTNGTATGA
+178 TLEEKPNGTATGA

-207 ASSRDINKQI
+207 ASSKDIKKYI

-237 GKNTLSNGTEIDNT
+237 GKNTLSNGTEI
-251 GNRNIRVER
+251 GNIGNIRVER

-281 EKDDKPTLKVKL
+281 EKDNKPTLKVKL

-463 NKATGDS
+463 NKATGGS

-513 TPSETVYS
+513 TPSKTVYS
-521 DDTESPDH
+521 DDTKSPDY
-529 LWNIWHNEKNH
+529 LWNIWHNVKGH
-540 NDAAALSAFKKVA
+540 NDAAALSAFKEVA

-563 QSSKDGNDA
+563 QSSRDENDGA

>member
-50 IQLPVGGKNTRSKT
+50 IQLPVGGKNTRSET

-115 REGIVNTT
+115 REGIVNAT

-128 SALATYYGSN
+128 SALAAYYGN
-138 GTLEAGKD
+138 GTLGAGKD

-169 DSKWIDEIA
+169 DNKWIDEIA
-178 TLEEKTNGTATGA
+178 TLEEEPNGTATGA

-207 ASSRDINKQI
+207 ASSKDIKKYI

-237 GKNTLSNGTEIDNT
+237 GKNTLSNGTEI
-251 GNRNIRVER
+251 GNIGNIRVER

-312 GNGLAD
+312 G

-513 TPSETVYS
+513 TPSKTVYS
-521 DDTESPDH
+521 DDTKSPDY
-529 LWNIWHNEKNH
+529 LWNIWHNVKGH
-540 NDAAALSAFKKVA
+540 NDAAALSAFKEVA

-563 QSSKDGNDA
+563 QSSRDENDGA

>member
-50 IQLPVGGKNTRSKT
+50 IQLPVGGKNTRSET

-128 SALATYYGSN
+128 SALAAYYGN
-138 GTLEAGKD
+138 GTLGAGKD

-169 DSKWIDEIA
+169 DNKWIDEIA
-178 TLEEKTNGTATGA
+178 TLEEEPNGTATGA

-207 ASSRDINKQI
+207 ASSKDIKKYI

-237 GKNTLSNGTEIDNT
+237 GKNTLSNGTEI
-251 GNRNIRVER
+251 GNIGNIRVER

-312 GNGLAD
+312 G

-463 NKATGDS
+463 NKATGGS

-513 TPSETVYS
+513 TPSKTVYS
-521 DDTESPDH
+521 DDTKSPDY
-529 LWNIWHNEKNH
+529 LWNIWHNVKGH
-540 NDAAALSAFKKVA
+540 NDAAALSAFKEVA

-563 QSSKDGNDA
+563 QSSRDENDGA

>member
-8 IFFIGMLAMCTIAG
+8 IFFIGMLAMCTITG
-22 CSDNELNGGNE
+22 CSDNELNGSNE

-50 IQLPVGGKNTRSKT
+50 IQLPVGGKNTRSST
-64 DSDKDDDY
+64 DSDSDDDY
-72 GTSTDGTEVGK
+72 GSSTDGTEVGK

-98 ASNNFIAA
+98 ANNNFIAA

-115 REGIVNTT
+115 HEGIVNTT

-128 SALATYYGSN
+128 SALAAYYGN

-146 QVNLYV
+146 QINLYV
-152 FCNPTMELKQ
+152 FCNPTMELKEL
-162 IFEKSGT
+162 FEKSGA
-169 DSKWIDEIA
+169 DNKWIDKIA
-178 TLEEKTNGTATGA
+178 TLEENPAGTATGA

-196 NDHKAGFLMAT
+196 NDHKAGFLMVT
-207 ASSRDINKQI
+207 ASSKDIKKSI
-217 PKNFTDWDNFTTE
+217 PKNFTDWDNFTNE
-230 NNAFDFS
+230 KNAFDFS
-237 GKNTLSNGTEIDNT
+237 GKNPLSNGTEI
-251 GNRNIRVER
+251 GNIGNIHVER

-281 EKDDKPTLKVKL
+281 EKDNKPTLNVKL

-312 GNGLAD
+312 D
-318 NGLADNGLPNKVEIC
+318 NGLADNVEIC
-333 GTEYDSGQSWNY
+333 GTEYDSGQNWNF
-345 VVDTDAEQKKGD
+345 VVDTDAEQKNGAID
-357 INASYPFA
+357 TSYPFA

-372 GHQDNNTWSI
+372 GHQENNTWSI
-382 DETARDQWYTSL
+382 DETARNQWYTSL
-394 ISDVIKKDE
+394 IKDVIDNQEE
-403 DNDDKWNNN
+403 DNDNEWNSGHN
-412 HSRDGYRIWRYA
+412 RGDYRIWRYV
-424 TENTIPGMNKQ
+424 TENTIPGINNQ

-448 IQVTTDAPQALQDAI
+448 IQTTTDAPQSLQDAI
-463 NKATGDS
+463 NNATGDS
-470 NADAILYAYSNQLY
+470 DADAILYAYSNQLY
-484 VSWTEVREAALDA
+484 VSWTGVRKAALDA

-502 FKKAVFGTPKN
+502 FKKAVFGTPGN

-521 DDTESPDH
+521 DDTDSPDYM
-529 LWNIWHNEKNH
+529 WNIWYNEKGH
-540 NDAAALSAFKKVA
+540 KDAVALSAFKEVA
-553 TNKDHQFTLY
+553 TNKEHQFTLY
-563 QSSKDGNDA
+563 QSSIDENDGA

-583 HNDNGNNGVMGPME
+583 HNDNGNSGVMGPME

>member
-50 IQLPVGGKNTRSKT
+50 IQLPVGGKNTRSET

-128 SALATYYGSN
+128 SALAAYYGN
-138 GTLEAGKD
+138 GTLGAGKD

-169 DSKWIDEIA
+169 DNKWIDEIA
-178 TLEEKTNGTATGA
+178 TLEEEPNGTATGA

-207 ASSRDINKQI
+207 ASSKDIKKYI

-237 GKNTLSNGTEIDNT
+237 GKNTLSNGTEI
-251 GNRNIRVER
+251 GNIGNIRVER

-463 NKATGDS
+463 NKATGGS

-513 TPSETVYS
+513 TPSKTVYS
-521 DDTESPDH
+521 DDTKSPDY
-529 LWNIWHNEKNH
+529 LWNIWHNVKGH
-540 NDAAALSAFKKVA
+540 NDAAALSAYKEVA
-553 TNKDHQFTLY
+553 TNKDHHFTLY
-563 QSSKDGNDA
+563 QSSRDENDGA